1 MIAHKRIELP
11 RCMYTGHHQQ
21 REVYDIEQTCACIIY
36 LYTGLSR
43 SSPSSAIAWLPM
55 CRWIEGRSIDMGHP
69 QPQAIAVL
77 HSVMQSGRTIA
88 QTRTAWYYAQP
99 AFYR

>member
-1 MIAHKRIELP
+1 MA
-11 RCMYTGHHQQ
+11 
-21 REVYDIEQTCACIIY
+21 
-36 LYTGLSR
+36 
-43 SSPSSAIAWLPM
+43 
-55 CRWIEGRSIDMGHP
+55 HP